1 MDKNLLSELDDVF
14 NDIKDKDTMYERLPD
29 GEYLAKI
36 EDIIVGESKTE
47 KPMVTIVFEVTHG
60 PLEGK
65 QHRKFLLLSGKDESQ
80 LKQNLHR
87 YATEVKKL
95 GVDVSKGLS
104 ATFEQLEEKIGT
116 EVKLELKTTKNKNG
130 TEWFNASFSVL

>member
-1 MDKNLLSELDDVF
+1 MEKNILDELNDVF
-14 NDIKDKDTMYERLPD
+14 DEIKDKDTMYERLPD
-29 GEYLAKI
+29 GEYLATI
-36 EDIIVGESKTE
+36 ADIIVGESKTE
-47 KPMVTIVFEVTHG
+47 KPMVTFVFEVTHG

-104 ATFEQLEEKIGT
+104 ATFDQLQDKVGT